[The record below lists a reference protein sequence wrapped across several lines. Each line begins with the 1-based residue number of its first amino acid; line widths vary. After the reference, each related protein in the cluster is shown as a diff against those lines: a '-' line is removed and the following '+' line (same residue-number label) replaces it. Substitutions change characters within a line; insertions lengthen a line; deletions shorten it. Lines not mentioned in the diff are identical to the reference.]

1 MSRSLGTNSGS
12 RDSLNWRTRCGCKP
26 CVRQMRCT
34 ELTLIPAAFAIISAV
49 QCVVSPG
56 GSPRVRATV
65 RSRTLAGSGG
75 IREGRVLSC
84 SRPSIPARMNRSCQR
99 HTVTL
104 LVPAWR
110 MISLVP
116 RPSTVSSTIRAR
128 QTCFCRLF
136 RSATIA
142 SKRARSA
149 ALTSTVIPSRMP
161 TPFRQLDH
169 TRDQDSSVWF
179 IPLAR
184 AGSASAAEK
193 IEAALQDVGG
203 GDAVNDLG
211 ATLARHIGGDHL
223 AGHGSGRQPL
233 VPQHHRQIA
242 YGDDVAGKLPDRLSP
257 WPVTAGQNQRQADN
271 KPADAI
277 GVDQC
282 EQPRHV
288 VVKAPPPDGF
298 ERGSDDAARV
308 GEGEA
313 YRLGADIEAHQPRAN
328 RHSLAQR

>member
-179 IPLAR
+179 IPLGR
-184 AGSASAAEK
+184 APRRSSHGCSHHDRGE
-193 IEAALQDVGG
+193 ILQFPYTPCGMRPEVQDRHRHGG
-203 GDAVNDLG
+203 LRQNNEVSLQFPYIRLRQHLLG
-211 ATLARHIGGDHL
+211 GNHRRHEY
-223 AGHGSGRQPL
+223 S
-233 VPQHHRQIA
+233 
-242 YGDDVAGKLPDRLSP
+242 
-257 WPVTAGQNQRQADN
+257 
-271 KPADAI
+271 
-277 GVDQC
+277 
-282 EQPRHV
+282 
-288 VVKAPPPDGF
+288 
-298 ERGSDDAARV
+298 
-308 GEGEA
+308 
-313 YRLGADIEAHQPRAN
+313 
-328 RHSLAQR
+328 